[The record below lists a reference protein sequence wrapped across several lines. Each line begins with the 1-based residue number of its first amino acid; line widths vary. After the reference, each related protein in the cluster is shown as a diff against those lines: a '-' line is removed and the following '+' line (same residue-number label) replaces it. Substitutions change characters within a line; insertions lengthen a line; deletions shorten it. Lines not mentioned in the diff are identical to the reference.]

1 MNLHS
6 LRPAAGSN
14 KKGKRI
20 ARGQGS
26 GKGGTSTKGHKGA
39 KARTGHNEKRHF
51 EGGQMPLHMRLP
63 KRGFKNVNRVEY
75 VAFNL
80 GRLQTYIEKY
90 NFTEVSPAILYG
102 AGLIKRTDLVKI
114 LATGE
119 LTSKINISAHAF
131 SEKAK
136 AAVEALGGQTTLIG
150 EAKAAE

>member
-1 MNLHS
+1 MNLHTLS
-6 LRPAAGSN
+6 PAKGSN

-75 VAFNL
+75 TPLNL
-80 GRLQTYIEKY
+80 SRLQVILEKY
-90 NFTEVSPAILYG
+90 NLTEVTPESLASVGIVSRN
-102 AGLIKRTDLVKI
+102 AQIKI
-114 LATGE
+114 LANGE
-119 LTSKINISAHAF
+119 LTRKVNVSAHAF
-131 SEKAK
+131 SEKARQ
-136 AAVEALGGQTTLIG
+136 AVEALGGVVTVL
-150 EAKAAE
+150 EK